1 MNLQR
6 RSRATSHRA
15 ALPTG
20 GENGGAAAA
29 AAKPYRVALPDL
41 RVVLGGSG
49 RCYPGSEKQHG
60 ATFDRS
66 PSRETAGAALAGRV
80 ALVVDDEPM
89 ILEILSEF
97 CASLGM
103 KVYEAPDGEGALRK
117 VETNPEIEVLVTDI
131 RMPGLDG
138 PGLVSRVLG
147 LRPEIKVIFVTGYA
161 TYRSAAWPTLRKPF
175 DLDELED
182 AVRRALLQQGPA
194 PE

>member
-1 MNLQR
+1 VNPQR
-6 RSRATSHRA
+6 RAKATSHRA
-15 ALPTG
+15 ALPPG
-20 GENGGAAAA
+20 RENEDAA
-29 AAKPYRVALPDL
+29 AAKLYRVVLPGL

-49 RCYPGSEKQHG
+49 RCCPGSEKQHNANSDRSLSKEAAG
-60 ATFDRS
+60 AT
-66 PSRETAGAALAGRV
+66 LAGRV

-103 KVYEAPDGEGALRK
+103 KVYEAPDGECALRR

-138 PGLVSRVLG
+138 PGLVNRALG
-147 LRPEIKVIFVTGYA
+147 LQPEMKVIFVTGYA
-161 TYRSAAWPTLRKPF
+161 TYHSAAWPTLRKPF

-182 AVRRALLQQGPA
+182 AVRRALMQQGPA

>member
-1 MNLQR
+1 MNPQR
-6 RSRATSHRA
+6 RAKATGHRA
-15 ALPTG
+15 ALPRG
-20 GENGGAAAA
+20 GENGDAAAA
-29 AAKPYRVALPDL
+29 ATRPYRVALPDL

-49 RCYPGSEKQHG
+49 RGCPGSEKQHN
-60 ATFDRS
+60 ANPDRS
-66 PSRETAGAALAGRV
+66 HSRETAGAALAGRV

-103 KVYEAPDGEGALRK
+103 KVYEAPDGEGALRR

-138 PGLVSRVLG
+138 PGLVTRALG
-147 LRPEIKVIFVTGYA
+147 LRPGIKVIFVTGYA

-175 DLDELED
+175 DLDDLED
-182 AVRRALLQQGPA
+182 AVRRALMQQGPA